1 LGSTRQ
7 LHRIIRFRFPVRSR
21 FISGV
26 IESDD
31 ALAALL
37 PHVAAADSIALDTE
51 ADSLHAYPEKLCLL
65 QLGMPGADVLIDSL
79 AGLDL
84 KPLLDLLGKHELIL
98 HGADYDLRLLRR
110 TFGFVPQAVFDT
122 MLAAR
127 LLGYPEFGLTHLVL
141 RLLGVKL
148 EKGPQTADWARR
160 PLTDRMARY
169 ALNDIHYL
177 KPLSDSLRQQLADKG
192 RVAWH
197 KEVCARLVED
207 CANLQPIDPNQIWRL
222 KGADKLSRRALAVLR
237 ELWNWRD
244 QEAIA
249 ANKPPYFIMKHETLV
264 ALAQAAA
271 HHRPLD
277 PFLPSR
283 RRQALI
289 ETIERAL
296 TIPPSEW
303 PEINRPSGRR
313 PTPTEKHLLEE
324 LRRRRD
330 RRATELG
337 IDPTLIASRA
347 TLGALAQDW
356 TGHQSRLMDWQRTL
370 LEK

>member
-1 LGSTRQ
+1 
-7 LHRIIRFRFPVRSR
+7 
-21 FISGV
+21 
-26 IESDD
+26 
-31 ALAALL
+31 
-37 PHVAAADSIALDTE
+37 
-51 ADSLHAYPEKLCLL
+51 
-65 QLGMPGADVLIDSL
+65 
-79 AGLDL
+79 
-84 KPLLDLLGKHELIL
+84 
-98 HGADYDLRLLRR
+98 
-110 TFGFVPQAVFDT
+110 
-122 MLAAR
+122 
-127 LLGYPEFGLTHLVL
+127 
-141 RLLGVKL
+141 L